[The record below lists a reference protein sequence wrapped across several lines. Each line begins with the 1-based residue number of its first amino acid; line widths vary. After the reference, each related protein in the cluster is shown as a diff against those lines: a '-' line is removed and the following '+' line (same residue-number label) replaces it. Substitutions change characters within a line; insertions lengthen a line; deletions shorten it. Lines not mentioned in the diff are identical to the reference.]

1 MHSLANTKQEA
12 LDQAAWLAVEATE
25 VIKDGGADPRIF
37 CNALLAAV
45 CELRADVAGAD
56 ATATM
61 LRSLASI
68 YDDVNPQWKTP
79 EQHP

>member
-1 MHSLANTKQEA
+1 MHPLANHKQEA

-25 VIKDGGADPRIF
+25 VLKEGGADPKIF

-56 ATATM
+56 ATASM
-61 LRSLASI
+61 LRSLANT
-68 YDDVNPQWKTP
+68 YDDVNPQRTTP
-79 EQHP
+79 EQRP